1 VQNPASDCSFYPYN
15 GYIAIN
21 KMGCPKLSYRSE
33 FLSVWKKGAIEKS
46 DHEIFLTLEKRDV
59 SQKNCDSYYAFGL
72 TFNSYS
78 RENSVENRYLY
89 NQGTGEKTFK
99 TERVY
104 DLGLNVDQ
112 SKYRT
117 YDYLTGRWWQV
128 DPLADE
134 GDLMSLTPYNYSYNN
149 PILYSDPEGDCPLCI
164 TAGAGAIIGGIIGGV
179 AAAVNGEDAEG
190 ILIGIGGGAVA
201 GAITGSGVG
210 LIAELGLGAGSA
222 IAVNA
227 AAGFASGAAESVTTQ
242 GLNVATGRQD
252 KINTADVVESAA
264 VGTATN
270 VVAGGVTKLITGKA
284 TNAITKTT
292 TQQVAN
298 ATSKQTQ
305 NQVRKEVTRNFP
317 AMSNKQ
323 VSKEV
328 KKITNIKAQNAQS
341 TGNAKKAAA
350 QTAIDAGSEAA
361 TNAANDA
368 GKNKLKRD

>member
-1 VQNPASDCSFYPYN
+1 
-15 GYIAIN
+15 
-21 KMGCPKLSYRSE
+21 MGCLKLSFRE
-33 FLSVWKKGAIEKS
+33 TGERQNFWTVWRRGTPKKIDERNFLPLGEKNAGK
-46 DHEIFLTLEKRDV
+46 E
-59 SQKNCDSYYAFGL
+59 NCIDYYPFGL

-252 KINTADVVESAA
+252 KINTADVVKSAA